1 LNFLPGS
8 PVDMSKKSHIL
19 PILPHIRVQNG
30 KTYPMGALNS
40 SLVDYRM
47 RGSGLLED
55 FEENKI

>member
-1 LNFLPGS
+1 
-8 PVDMSKKSHIL
+8 MSKKSHIL